1 MKNVRNYHRRAI
13 ECLAFAKIARD
24 EEERRQLLDMADI
37 LNRLAVE
44 YERLSIG
51 TPKMIPPSPHSM

>member
-1 MKNVRNYHRRAI
+1 MSRLEDYRRRAT

-24 EEERRQLLDMADI
+24 EEERTQMLIMANT

-44 YERLSIG
+44 REKKAVKARSKE
-51 TPKMIPPSPHSM
+51 P